1 MLVTQANDVD
11 ALKKLIKGADVNLNE
26 QDEKGH
32 SAAMIAAEGG
42 YLQTFK
48 LLTDAGAKMN
58 LLHKHGQTNAA
69 PKKGLDSPVE
79 FYGTHIM
86 QHNTGKLI

>member
-58 LLHKHGQTNAA
+58 LLHKHGQT
-69 PKKGLDSPVE
+69 GLDSPVE